1 MITLCT
7 TKLLEKKFMFSF
19 KYQKEKMLSLLTKE
33 RKAQW
38 SIAVKEFN
46 NESLNLVTIQNKME
60 KKLFHWWAASTRNRW
75 TIWWPKLNNWKVPKY
90 YEQHCSKPK
99 IIILHSHFPKHNLPQ
114 TNLYQNIHFKL
125 LQILMKLHIV

>member
-7 TKLLEKKFMFSF
+7 TKLLAKKTHAFLTY
-19 KYQKEKMLSLLTKE
+19 KKEKMLSLFTKE

-60 KKLFHWWAASTRNRW
+60 KKNCS
-75 TIWWPKLNNWKVPKY
+75 IDEQQVP
-90 YEQHCSKPK
+90 E
-99 IIILHSHFPKHNLPQ
+99 IDA
-114 TNLYQNIHFKL
+114 LYDDL
-125 LQILMKLHIV
+125 S

>member
-60 KKLFHWWAASTRNRW
+60 KKNCS
-75 TIWWPKLNNWKVPKY
+75 IDEQQVP
-90 YEQHCSKPK
+90 E
-99 IIILHSHFPKHNLPQ
+99 IDA
-114 TNLYQNIHFKL
+114 LYDDL
-125 LQILMKLHIV
+125 S

>member
-1 MITLCT
+1 MITPCT

-60 KKLFHWWAASTRNRW
+60 KNCS
-75 TIWWPKLNNWKVPKY
+75 IDEQQVP
-90 YEQHCSKPK
+90 E
-99 IIILHSHFPKHNLPQ
+99 IDE
-114 TNLYQNIHFKL
+114 LYDDL
-125 LQILMKLHIV
+125 S